1 LVGLWRHECKR
12 TFFDKLT
19 NMNDKKIFE
28 SIMDKVTKER
38 FKDVQFKDP
47 NFDEDM
53 LLTDY
58 MFADFQRED
67 VVDEA
72 GEVIE

>member
-1 LVGLWRHECKR
+1 
-12 TFFDKLT
+12 
-19 NMNDKKIFE
+19 MNDKKIFE
-28 SIMDKVTKER
+28 SIMDKATKER